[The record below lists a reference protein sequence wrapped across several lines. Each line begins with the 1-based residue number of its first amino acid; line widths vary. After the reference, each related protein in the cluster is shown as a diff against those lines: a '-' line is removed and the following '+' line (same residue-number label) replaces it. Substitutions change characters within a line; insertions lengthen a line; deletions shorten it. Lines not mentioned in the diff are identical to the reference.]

1 MEKIH
6 GILWI
11 STDVKDKHRNYIPE
25 QRFGDKDNF
34 IKFALTPECIIVYLR
49 YRIIND
55 IAITKFS
62 EFNTKGRMIAA
73 LCKALF
79 YPAQIVI
86 INFLIKKRECIC
98 SDVVNELP
106 LSQSTLSQHL
116 KELKNAR
123 LIIGDIDGLTDKNG
137 CIPDFLYINHNCRA
151 CFPNGPCSECQF
163 GIVTL

>member
-79 YPAQIVI
+79 HPAQIVI
-86 INFLIKKRECIC
+86 INFLIKKKECIC

-116 KELKNAR
+116 KELKSAG
-123 LIIGDIDGLTDKNG
+123 LIIGDIDGPRVCY
-137 CIPDFLYINHNCRA
+137 CIDQNRWNEAGGILNQFMLQAVIQA
-151 CFPNGPCSECQF
+151 EKPC
-163 GIVTL
+163 